1 MTLLETDNPNSSPT
15 LLIASKPTVKTSTKP
30 SKSVGVKGTR
40 INQSLLKAQNP
51 STLTTKELSDITSL
65 KPIDSFNISYTDRES
80 GPRVFNF
87 SLPPAI
93 DNILTYSA
101 SGSFRGNASVPD
113 VKAGLP
119 IRTTMKHRNIVI
131 PGGTNVVQTIGIDSK
146 YIVLVGAFFGTEEFS
161 TKPKQTGTKTLAT
174 SYRFA
179 KEFDERVVQQGAPIT
194 LKITI
199 NAASGKEE
207 IEVTGV
213 IVDFKAYAVRQAKT
227 YYSIT
232 VLYTKYPKRKVA
244 DEEESKTTSNTDQSS
259 TDTSKSKKQTEDKEI
274 SKFAASLV
282 GKEWNSSLIDSLS
295 AQGYLYSKGQKKQY
309 DDTSKNYYEMFVYY
323 KDKVNSS
330 GETPYIKAK
339 KGDPYI
345 GFLVETKLNPDPI
358 ELKTVKNSI
367 TSYKIYY
374 VE

>member
-15 LLIASKPTVKTSTKP
+15 LLVASKPTVKTSTKP
-30 SKSVGVKGTR
+30 SKSVGVKGSR

-51 STLTTKELSDITSL
+51 LTLTTQELSAITAL
-65 KPIDSFNISYTDRES
+65 KPIDTFNISYTDRES

-244 DEEESKTTSNTDQSS
+244 EEEESKTTSNTDKSS
-259 TDTSKSKKQTEDKEI
+259 TDTSKPKNEGNKEV

-282 GKEWNSSLIDSLS
+282 GKEWTSELKDSIEKKGYSIDN
-295 AQGYLYSKGQKKQY
+295 
-309 DDTSKNYYEMFVYY
+309 SKNSKSKNDGSYRY
-323 KDKVNSS
+323 
-330 GETPYIKAK
+330 PILLYINRRPTV
-339 KGDPYI
+339 GDPYVLLKVVKKTPASSSI
-345 GFLVETKLNPDPI
+345 KNKFYIQSYTI
-358 ELKTVKNSI
+358 E
-367 TSYKIYY
+367 Y
-374 VE
+374 VTE